1 MWMTSGGYIQIMRKR
16 QKFVLTALILAAGLW
31 AIHALPVALEWRYWL
46 ITLLVGV
53 AAAGSGWALREG
65 LTGVEWLT
73 VVLPPTLF
81 TAGVGLF
88 YILLPT
94 PWLARLVVVGLFG
107 IGQYALLLTANI
119 FSVAAI
125 RTIALFRA
133 AGAVGFVMTMLTGFL
148 LYDSILSF
156 REAWWWSAP
165 LVAAVSAL
173 LLLPALWSVGVEDK
187 ISLKVIKYTVWLA
200 VLQGLMAVAISF
212 WPVSL
217 TVASLFLT
225 TMLYIYL
232 GISQHHFSQRLFSR
246 TVWEYVT
253 IGVVVLATMLITS
266 AYA

>member
-1 MWMTSGGYIQIMRKR
+1 MRKR
-16 QKFVLTALILAAGLW
+16 QKFVLTALTLAAGLW
-31 AIHALPVALEWRYWL
+31 GIHALPVALEWRYWL
-46 ITLLVGV
+46 IALLVGV
-53 AAAGSGWALREG
+53 AAVGSGWALREG
-65 LTGVEWLT
+65 LSGIEWLT

-94 PWLARLVVVGLFG
+94 HWLARLAVVTMFG

-148 LYDSILSF
+148 LYDAILSF

-165 LVAAVSAL
+165 LVIIVSML
-173 LLLPALWSVGVEDK
+173 LLLPALWSVEVEEK
-187 ISLKVIKYTVWLA
+187 LSLKLVKYTIWLA
-200 VLQGLMAVAISF
+200 ILQGLMAVAISF

-217 TVASLFLT
+217 IVASLFLT

-232 GISQHHFSQRLFSR
+232 GISQHHFSQRLYSR
-246 TVWEYVT
+246 TVWEYLTVG
-253 IGVVVLATMLITS
+253 IVVLATMLIT
-266 AYA
+266 AGFA

>member
-1 MWMTSGGYIQIMRKR
+1 MRKR
-16 QKFVLTALILAAGLW
+16 QKFVLTALTLAAGLW
-31 AIHALPVALEWRYWL
+31 GIHALPVALEWRYWL
-46 ITLLVGV
+46 IALLVGV
-53 AAAGSGWALREG
+53 AAVGSGWALREG
-65 LTGVEWLT
+65 LSGIEWLT

-94 PWLARLVVVGLFG
+94 HWLARLAVVVMFG
-107 IGQYALLLTANI
+107 VGQYALLLTANI

-148 LYDSILSF
+148 LYDAILSF

-165 LVAAVSAL
+165 LIMIVSML
-173 LLLPALWSVGVEDK
+173 LLLPALWSVEVEERL
-187 ISLKVIKYTVWLA
+187 SLKVIKYTIWLA

-217 TVASLFLT
+217 IVASLFLT

-246 TVWEYVT
+246 TVWEYLTV
-253 IGVVVLATMLITS
+253 GMVVLATMLLT
-266 AYA
+266 AGFA

>member
-1 MWMTSGGYIQIMRKR
+1 MRKR
-16 QKFVLTALILAAGLW
+16 QKFVLTALTLAVGLW
-31 AIHALPVALEWRYWL
+31 GIHAIPVALEWRYWL
-46 ITLLVGV
+46 IALLVGV
-53 AAAGSGWALREG
+53 AAVGSGWALREG
-65 LTGVEWLT
+65 LSGVEWLT

-94 PWLARLVVVGLFG
+94 HWLARLAVVVMFG
-107 IGQYALLLTANI
+107 VGQYALLLTANI

-148 LYDSILSF
+148 LYDAILSF

-165 LVAAVSAL
+165 LVMIVSIL
-173 LLLPALWSVGVEDK
+173 LLLPALWSVEVEDK
-187 ISLKVIKYTVWLA
+187 ISLKVVKYTVWLA
-200 VLQGLMAVAISF
+200 ILQGLMAVAISF

-217 TVASLFLT
+217 IVASLFLT

-232 GISQHHFSQRLFSR
+232 GISQHHFSQRLFTR

-253 IGVVVLATMLITS
+253 VGIVVLVTMLFTS
-266 AYA
+266 TYV

>member
-1 MWMTSGGYIQIMRKR
+1 MRKR
-16 QKFVLTALILAAGLW
+16 QKFVLTALTLAAGLW
-31 AIHALPVALEWRYWL
+31 GIHALPVPLEWRYWL
-46 ITLLVGV
+46 IALLVGV
-53 AAAGSGWALREG
+53 AAVGSGWALREG
-65 LTGVEWLT
+65 LSGVEWLT

-94 PWLARLVVVGLFG
+94 HWLARLAVVGLFG

-148 LYDSILSF
+148 LYDAILSF

-165 LVAAVSAL
+165 LIMIVSVL
-173 LLLPALWSVGVEDK
+173 LLLPALWSVEVENK

-217 TVASLFLT
+217 IVASLFLT

-232 GISQHHFSQRLFSR
+232 GISQHHFSQRLFTR

-253 IGVVVLATMLITS
+253 VGIVVLATMLLT
-266 AYA
+266 AGFA

>member
-1 MWMTSGGYIQIMRKR
+1 MTCRKCGQIMRKR
-16 QKFVLTALILAAGLW
+16 QKFVLTALTLAVGLW
-31 AIHALPVALEWRYWL
+31 GIHAIPVALEWRYWL
-46 ITLLVGV
+46 IGLLVGV
-53 AAAGSGWALREG
+53 AAVGSGWALREG
-65 LTGVEWLT
+65 LSGIEWLT

-94 PWLARLVVVGLFG
+94 HWLARLAVVVMFG

-148 LYDSILSF
+148 LYDAILSF

-165 LVAAVSAL
+165 LIMIVSIL
-173 LLLPALWSVGVEDK
+173 LLLPAMWSVEVEERL
-187 ISLKVIKYTVWLA
+187 SLKVIKYTIWLA
-200 VLQGLMAVAISF
+200 ILQGLMAVAISF

-217 TVASLFLT
+217 IVASLFLT

-232 GISQHHFSQRLFSR
+232 GISQHHFSQKLFTR
-246 TVWEYVT
+246 TVWEYLTVG
-253 IGVVVLATMLITS
+253 IVVLLTMLVTASI
-266 AYA
+266 

>member
-1 MWMTSGGYIQIMRKR
+1 MRKR
-16 QKFVLTALILAAGLW
+16 QKFVLTALTLAVGLW
-31 AIHALPVALEWRYWL
+31 GIHALPVALEWRYWL
-46 ITLLVGV
+46 IALLVGV
-53 AAAGSGWALREG
+53 AAVGSGWALREG
-65 LTGVEWLT
+65 LSGIEWLT

-94 PWLARLVVVGLFG
+94 HWLARLAVVAMFG

-148 LYDSILSF
+148 LYDAILSF

-165 LVAAVSAL
+165 LVIVVSIL
-173 LLLPALWSVGVEDK
+173 LLLPALWSVEVEEK
-187 ISLKVIKYTVWLA
+187 LSLKLVKYTVWLA
-200 VLQGLMAVAISF
+200 ILQGLMAVAISF

-232 GISQHHFSQRLFSR
+232 GISQHHFSQRLYSR
-246 TVWEYVT
+246 TVWEYLTVG
-253 IGVVVLATMLITS
+253 IVVLLTMLATASI
-266 AYA
+266 

>member
-1 MWMTSGGYIQIMRKR
+1 MRKR
-16 QKFVLTALILAAGLW
+16 QKFVLTALTLAVGLW
-31 AIHALPVALEWRYWL
+31 GIHAIPVALEWRYWL
-46 ITLLVGV
+46 IALLVGV
-53 AAAGSGWALREG
+53 AAVGSGWALREG
-65 LTGVEWLT
+65 LSGVEWLT

-94 PWLARLVVVGLFG
+94 HWLARLAVVVMFG
-107 IGQYALLLTANI
+107 VGQYALLLTANI

-148 LYDSILSF
+148 LYDAILSF

-165 LVAAVSAL
+165 LVMIVSIL
-173 LLLPALWSVGVEDK
+173 LLLPALWSVEVEDK
-187 ISLKVIKYTVWLA
+187 ISLKVVKYTVWLA
-200 VLQGLMAVAISF
+200 ILQGLMAVAISF

-217 TVASLFLT
+217 IVASLFLT

-232 GISQHHFSQRLFSR
+232 GISQHHFSQRLFTR
-246 TVWEYVT
+246 TVWEYLTVG
-253 IGVVVLATMLITS
+253 IVVLFTMLATASI
-266 AYA
+266 

>member
-1 MWMTSGGYIQIMRKR
+1 MRKR
-16 QKFVLTALILAAGLW
+16 QKFVLTALTLAVGLW
-31 AIHALPVALEWRYWL
+31 GIHALPIALEWRYWL
-46 ITLLVGV
+46 IALLVAV
-53 AAAGSGWALREG
+53 SAVGSGWALREG
-65 LTGVEWLT
+65 LSGIEWLT
-73 VVLPPTLF
+73 VILPPTLF

-94 PWLARLVVVGLFG
+94 HWLARLIVVSLFA
-107 IGQYALLLTANI
+107 IGEYALLLTANI

-156 REAWWWSAP
+156 REGWWLAAP
-165 LVAAVSAL
+165 IIMIVSGL
-173 LLLPALWSVGVEDK
+173 LLLSALWSVEVEEK
-187 ISLKVIKYTVWLA
+187 LSLKVIKYTIWLA
-200 VLQGLMAVAISF
+200 ILQGLMAVAISF

-246 TVWEYVT
+246 TVWEYLTV
-253 IGVVVLATMLITS
+253 GMVVLTTMLLT
-266 AYA
+266 AGLG